1 MHDDLA
7 GDEFRGFHE
16 AERLTNNHRL
26 RARVRERLS
35 CTGFLS
41 DDEVAAV
48 HVENIPRADRALLS
62 AFDRA
67 GRQLRGYTLYV
78 DDSSLRLDVVP
89 EFDHDYTAMAVAEGS
104 DLEEA
109 VSREDGWVVDMNAL
123 REYDIVEDRRT
134 TQRAVFLAHLGDMM
148 NNGRAR
154 GFVLDRFDDSES
166 SS

>member
-1 MHDDLA
+1 MHYDLSS
-7 GDEFRGFHE
+7 DEFRGLHE
-16 AERLTNNHRL
+16 AERLMNNHRS

-48 HVENIPRADRALLS
+48 HVENIPRDDHTLLS
-62 AFDRA
+62 AFDGA
-67 GRQLRGYTLYV
+67 GRQLRGYTLYAE
-78 DDSSLRLDVVP
+78 DASQRLDVVP

-123 REYDIVEDRRT
+123 REYDIVEDRWT

-148 NNGRAR
+148 NDGRAR
-154 GFVLDRFDDSES
+154 GFVLGRFGDSES